1 MPRRRW
7 DPSHQHRS
15 SAGQDLVEYALI
27 LPLLLLLLLGI
38 AEFALIIFSHDTIA
52 NAAREGARYGSIH
65 PTDTGGICNRARG
78 LTEGM
83 DQGALRCTVTLP
95 PGRLVRVRIEYD
107 YDWLTGLI
115 MQAASGHDTLPLR
128 SVATMR
134 IE

>member
-1 MPRRRW
+1 MPSRRW
-7 DPSHQHRS
+7 DPSRQQRS

>member
-1 MPRRRW
+1 MPSRRW
-7 DPSHQHRS
+7 DPSRQQRS

-83 DQGALRCTVTLP
+83 DQAALRCTVTLP

-115 MQAASGHDTLPLR
+115 MQAASGNDTLTLR

-134 IE
+134 LE

>member
-1 MPRRRW
+1 MPSRRW
-7 DPSHQHRS
+7 DPSRQQRS

-38 AEFALIIFSHDTIA
+38 AEFALVIFSHDTIA

-65 PTDTGGICNRARG
+65 PTDTGGICDRARRLTTG
-78 LTEGM
+78 L
-83 DQGALRCTVTLP
+83 DQAALRCDVTLP
-95 PGRLVRVRIEYD
+95 PGRRVRVEIEYD

-115 MQAASGHDTLPLR
+115 MQAASGNPTLHLE

>member
-1 MPRRRW
+1 MPSRRW

-38 AEFALIIFSHDTIA
+38 AEFALVIFSHDTIA

>member
-7 DPSHQHRS
+7 DPYREQRA

-38 AEFALIIFSHDTIA
+38 AEFALVIFSHDTIA

-65 PTDTGGICNRARG
+65 PNDTSGICDRVRRLTTG
-78 LTEGM
+78 L
-83 DQGALRCTVTLP
+83 DQAALRCVVTHP
-95 PGRLVRVRIEYD
+95 PGRLVRVEIEYD

-115 MQAASGHDTLPLR
+115 MQAASGNPTLHLE
-128 SVATMR
+128 SVTTMR